1 MKIGVNLFP
10 LRPQIAG
17 GLESFTRNLL
27 KAMFEQNSDHT
38 YTLITAPWNHEEID
52 FWPGPYR
59 KIRIETGPPLG
70 MLRRLRARLR
80 NSHWDLYRC
89 AMDLGVD
96 VWFCPMMQLDPRHI
110 DIPSVVLVPDIQQ
123 EFYPQFFT
131 PQELSHRQ
139 LNVKPSCQLADSV
152 ITISEYSRTTLLD
165 QYDLDPDKV
174 HVVYGAAGQEFDL
187 STAEES
193 WSRVKK
199 KYGLQEGYLFY
210 PANTWSHKNH
220 EILLM
225 ALHRLKKRGLTPQ
238 LVLTG
243 AAIRPIDPL
252 KTLARQLDCEDQIF
266 YLGYVD
272 QRFFPG
278 LYRGAACLV
287 FPSLFEGFGIPLVEA
302 MATGCPIAC
311 GEVCSIPEVVGEAA
325 VMFDPRN
332 PDSITDAVE
341 TILRDPEVGK
351 ELAEKGRSR
360 ATLFSWEKAASKA
373 LKILEAAHQAAQKRQ
388 PRRYVPPQEPLEGH
402 FSDGWAGPRLLV
414 RRVEL
419 SRWRNLVLEGE
430 ASEHCL
436 PLELRIYGD
445 GDHIDELRLEKPGQF
460 SRTAKLPAAGSD
472 SGLVDIEILAS
483 SHFVPTDIGATKDS
497 RHLCFRLHHLALTGP
512 GGNPMTL
519 YKSDQ

>member
-199 KYGLQEGYLFY
+199 KIRSSGGLSLLSSQYLVAQE
-210 PANTWSHKNH
+210 S
-220 EILLM
+220 
-225 ALHRLKKRGLTPQ
+225 
-238 LVLTG
+238 
-243 AAIRPIDPL
+243 
-252 KTLARQLDCEDQIF
+252 
-266 YLGYVD
+266 
-272 QRFFPG
+272 
-278 LYRGAACLV
+278 
-287 FPSLFEGFGIPLVEA
+287 
-302 MATGCPIAC
+302 
-311 GEVCSIPEVVGEAA
+311 
-325 VMFDPRN
+325 
-332 PDSITDAVE
+332 
-341 TILRDPEVGK
+341 
-351 ELAEKGRSR
+351 
-360 ATLFSWEKAASKA
+360 
-373 LKILEAAHQAAQKRQ
+373 
-388 PRRYVPPQEPLEGH
+388 
-402 FSDGWAGPRLLV
+402 
-414 RRVEL
+414 
-419 SRWRNLVLEGE
+419 
-430 ASEHCL
+430 
-436 PLELRIYGD
+436 
-445 GDHIDELRLEKPGQF
+445 
-460 SRTAKLPAAGSD
+460 
-472 SGLVDIEILAS
+472 
-483 SHFVPTDIGATKDS
+483 
-497 RHLCFRLHHLALTGP
+497 
-512 GGNPMTL
+512 
-519 YKSDQ
+519 